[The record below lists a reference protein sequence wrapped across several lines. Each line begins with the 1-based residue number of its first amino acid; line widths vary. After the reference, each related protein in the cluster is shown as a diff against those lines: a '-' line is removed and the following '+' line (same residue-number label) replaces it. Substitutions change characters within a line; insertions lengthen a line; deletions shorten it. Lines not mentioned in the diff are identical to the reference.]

1 VHGYVQSFLRRMA
14 EELPHV
20 DLVLRELVTA
30 DQAGV
35 GLAIVPESARAL
47 HAGAAAQVA
56 PFFALPCGRWREP
69 WGWFHPWS
77 GDLRVTPRQTRGLQ
91 RSAWRK

>member
-1 VHGYVQSFLRRMA
+1 VSVHGYVQSFLRRMA

-35 GLAIVPESARAL
+35 GLAIVPRVRQSTARWSRGPGGAVFRAAVRAL
-47 HAGAAAQVA
+47 A
-56 PFFALPCGRWREP
+56 
-69 WGWFHPWS
+69 
-77 GDLRVTPRQTRGLQ
+77 
-91 RSAWRK
+91 